1 MATIKK
7 PMMLKTPIAKAA
19 KKPEKDV
26 APGPGMKTLRP
37 AAIATPGRRVA
48 KTASAKPIKKGMEA
62 LGKAG
67 AKIGSSLMGKK

>member
-7 PMMLKTPIAKAA
+7 PVMMKTPTAKTS

-26 APGPGMKTLRP
+26 APGPGMKM
-37 AAIATPGRRVA
+37 G
-48 KTASAKPIKKGMEA
+48 KTKKGMEA

-67 AKIGSSLMGKK
+67 AKIGNALMGKK

>member
-7 PMMLKTPIAKAA
+7 PVMLKTPIAA

-26 APGPGMKTLRP
+26 APGTKVGK
-37 AAIATPGRRVA
+37 
-48 KTASAKPIKKGMEA
+48 SKKGMEA